1 MTKES
6 EFDFNLFR
14 AIEVFAAIVEA
25 RQVTLAAQMLGM
37 TQSAA
42 SQYLKNLE
50 TSLGVQLIN
59 RRTRPIELTRAG
71 ISLHRRAV
79 AILNE
84 VDGLRADARHAMSGA
99 LPTLRIAMLASI
111 ATTLAPMLSD
121 FVRREFKVDELTLFA
136 GLANDHLTRLRT
148 RRADIAVTSE
158 NVFEAEELARHPVL
172 SESFLLVTPKGY
184 SGPVNDLSRL
194 ADELPFV
201 RFARET
207 PVGLR
212 IEQHLSRTRIMLP
225 RSLEGDRSSVVMSPV
240 AAGSGFSILTPTL
253 LLDGLAE
260 GMEVDVHELPIPGF
274 SRRIVLVARESELG
288 NMPAQLAEQAA
299 TCLVGAIRT
308 RLPDLSTDF
317 FSSTI
322 V

>member
-1 MTKES
+1 MPKEN

-14 AIEVFAAIVEA
+14 AIEVFVAIVET

-50 TSLGVQLIN
+50 LSLGLQLIN
-59 RRTRPIELTRAG
+59 RRTRPVELTRAG
-71 ISLHRRAV
+71 VSLHRRAV

-84 VDGLRADARHAMSGA
+84 VDGLRTDARHAMSGS
-99 LPTLRIAMLASI
+99 LPTLRIAILASI

-121 FVRREFKVDELTLFA
+121 VVRKKLKVDELTLFA
-136 GLANDHLTRLRT
+136 GLANDHLVRLRT
-148 RRADIAVTSE
+148 RRADIAITSE
-158 NVFEAEELARHPVL
+158 TVFEAEELVRYPIL
-172 SESFLLVTPKGY
+172 TESFLLATPKGY
-184 SGPVNDLSRL
+184 AGPVDDLAGL
-194 ADELPFV
+194 ARELPFV

-212 IEQHLSRTRIMLP
+212 IEQHLSRTRVMLP
-225 RSLEGDRSSVVMSPV
+225 RSLEGDRASVVMSPV
-240 AAGSGFSILTPTL
+240 AAGNGFSILTPTL

-260 GMEVDVHELPIPGF
+260 GMEVDLHDLPIPGF
-274 SRRIVLVARESELG
+274 SRRIVLVARERELG
-288 NMPAQLAEQAA
+288 EAPAQLAADCA
-299 TCLVGAIRT
+299 RCLIEAIRAQ
-308 RLPDLSTDF
+308 LPGLSPDF
-317 FSSTI
+317 YAAA

>member
-1 MTKES
+1 MKKDG

-50 TSLGVQLIN
+50 ISLGVQLIN
-59 RRTRPIELTRAG
+59 RRTRPVELTRAG

-84 VDGLRADARHAMSGA
+84 VDGLRADARYAMSGA

-111 ATTLAPMLSD
+111 GTTLAPMLTD

-158 NVFEAEELARHPVL
+158 NVFEAEELIRHPVL
-172 SESFLLVTPKGY
+172 WESFLLVTPKGY
-184 SGPVNDLSRL
+184 PGPVNDVSKL
-194 ADELPFV
+194 ARELPFV

-212 IEQHLSRTRIMLP
+212 IEQHLSRTRIILP

-240 AAGSGFSILTPTL
+240 AAGSGFSIMTPTL

-260 GMEVDVHELPIPGF
+260 GMEVDIHELPIPGF

-288 NMPAQLAEQAA
+288 DMPAQLAEKSAA
-299 TCLVGAIRT
+299 CLIAAIRT
-308 RLPDLSTDF
+308 RLPHLSTDF
-317 FSSTI
+317 FSSPI
-322 V
+322 M